1 MQKFL
6 IIFSSK
12 SSPPT
17 ILVSGVDLGQIT
29 QNFMSLNLFIGKMR
43 IILYVFLCDI
53 GSQMRKRTYV
63 YTRLCVCIQM
73 KML

>member
-6 IIFSSK
+6 TIFSSK

-17 ILVSGVDLGQIT
+17 ILVSSVDLGQIT

-43 IILYVFLCDI
+43 IILYAFLCDV
-53 GSQMRKRTYV
+53 GGQMRKCTYV
-63 YTRLCVCIQM
+63 YTRLCVCVCV
-73 KML
+73 